1 MKIPPRINQKNA
13 HLKFWSK
20 LRFKTTLKMN
30 KAFQVVKK
38 VLAFRKRTV
47 VKTPEVVTIRPV
59 LQVVVT

>member
-1 MKIPPRINQKNA
+1 
-13 HLKFWSK
+13 
-20 LRFKTTLKMN
+20 MN